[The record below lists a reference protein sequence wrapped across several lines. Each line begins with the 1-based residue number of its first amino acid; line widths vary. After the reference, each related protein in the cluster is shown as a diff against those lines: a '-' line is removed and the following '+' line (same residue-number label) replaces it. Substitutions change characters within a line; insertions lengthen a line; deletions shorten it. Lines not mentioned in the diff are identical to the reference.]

1 MKRGLSTDWRP
12 HDCGLWT
19 VDSVETLD
27 VFKILIYFKLIGGN
41 TVSYLNMAYIQS
53 VTLIWFL

>member
-1 MKRGLSTDWRP
+1 MNAHMGM
-12 HDCGLWT
+12 WT
-19 VDSVETLD
+19 VDSVETRE